1 LFDDMKRHGIRG
13 NGFVYGQLVNLH
25 LKNNRVQQA
34 LEYFREM
41 RDAAILPS
49 HSIFIGLINAL
60 AGAGQEALL
69 HEVVADYRKAGYKPH
84 GRVYGGMLKL
94 ARKNPLRSHQ
104 IYADMLNENVT
115 PVVSNFVHLLSSAD
129 SDVKLLEFYWHEMKQ
144 RGLKPDVY
152 CFTTA
157 ISGCGMGLSCCSS
170 GEIHRFIA

>member
-1 LFDDMKRHGIRG
+1 
-13 NGFVYGQLVNLH
+13 
-25 LKNNRVQQA
+25 LKNNRIQQA

-41 RDAAILPS
+41 REGGMLPP

-60 AGAGQEALL
+60 AGAGQETLL
-69 HEVVADYRKAGYKPH
+69 HELVADYRKAGYKPH

-94 ARKNPLRSHQ
+94 ASKNPVRSRQ

-115 PVVSNFVHLLSSAD
+115 PVMANFIHLLSSAG
-129 SDVKLLEFYWHEMKQ
+129 SDVRLLEFYWHEMKQ

-157 ISGCGMGLSCCSS
+157 ISCCGMGPRLLCKILSTNSFRVAPYLKNCTL
-170 GEIHRFIA
+170 RTY